1 MTQAMSFP
9 SSPSEAEQ
17 TPGFGR
23 LAKPETP
30 LLSNRR
36 PVHELLA
43 DSLRLTMMA
52 GYHLPGVRL
61 NQEDPALD
69 YGVSG
74 MRVREALLNLQ
85 SEGRVIQSP
94 HKGSAA
100 AALVAKDVEPLSPQA
115 YFQTGWP
122 PLA

>member
-43 DSLRLTMMA
+43 DSLQLTTMA
-52 GYHLPGVRL
+52 GYHLPGLRL
-61 NQEDPALD
+61 NQEDPGSEF
-69 YGVSG
+69 GVSG

-100 AALVAKDVEPLSPQA
+100 AALTAKDVETLSP
-115 YFQTGWP
+115 
-122 PLA
+122 